1 MKGLI
6 MDDVVV
12 ERVTA
17 ILREFDLSEIGFS
30 GEFAAP
36 DDEYEPEARDLAALL
51 SVRKVGF
58 ADVVAVWLKWFDDDL
73 TRVQVDRDAL
83 VAALNGSRSER

>member
-1 MKGLI
+1 
-6 MDDVVV
+6 MDKAIV
-12 ERVTA
+12 ERIAA
-17 ILREFDLSEIGFS
+17 ILKEFDLSEIGFD
-30 GEFAAP
+30 GEFGAP

-83 VAALNGSRSER
+83 VAALNASRSER

>member
-1 MKGLI
+1 
-6 MDDVVV
+6 MDKALV
-12 ERVTA
+12 ERIAA
-17 ILREFDLSEIGFS
+17 ILKEFDLSEIGFD
-30 GEFAAP
+30 GEFGAP
-36 DDEYEPEARDLAALL
+36 YDEYEPEARDLAALL

-83 VAALNGSRSER
+83 VAALNASRSER

>member
-1 MKGLI
+1 

-17 ILREFDLSEIGFS
+17 VLKEFDLSEIGFD
-30 GEFAAP
+30 GEFGAP
-36 DDEYEPEARDLAALL
+36 ADEYEPEARDLAALL
-51 SVRKVGF
+51 AVRKVVF

-73 TRVQVDRDAL
+73 TRVEVDRAAL
-83 VAALNGSRSER
+83 VAALNGSRAER